1 MGTLATLKTIMS
13 PEPRKI
19 INSPFGLGLAN
30 LIGRCTPY
38 WLGYRIA
45 LYIADR
51 ISARKDWKLVHATR
65 CNQWVVHGEQL
76 EGPALDQVVEENFHS
91 IACSIFDL
99 YHNINNSAAF
109 LRLIE
114 PHPTA
119 IALVQRPEFSSR
131 GLVVAGVHL
140 SNFDMVFQMGG
151 LAGIRAIALTLPELS
166 AGYQKQLELRVKKG
180 MRILQASVGSLKHSV
195 NHLRAGGMIIT
206 GIDRPDESY
215 PYRPRFFGQPA
226 ALPIHHI
233 FLALKAHV
241 PVIVG
246 ATLKQSDGKYHLLFS
261 EPIEMQPHPDKH
273 TEILQNA
280 ETVLSVAEGFI
291 RRDPTQWAMTFPV
304 WPDALDQVPR

>member
-1 MGTLATLKTIMS
+1 MS
-13 PEPRKI
+13 LEPRKI
-19 INSPFGLGLAN
+19 INSPFGLSLAN
-30 LIGRCTPY
+30 LIGKFTPY

-45 LYIADR
+45 IFAADR
-51 ISARKDWKLVHATR
+51 ISARKDWKLVHAAR

-76 EGPALDQVVEENFHS
+76 KGPALDKVVAENFHS
-91 IACSIFDL
+91 IAYSIFDL
-99 YHNINNSAAF
+99 YHNINNTAAF

-119 IALVQRPEFSSR
+119 IELVQRPEFSSR

-151 LAGIRAIALTLPELS
+151 LAGIRAIAITLPELS
-166 AGYQKQLELRVKKG
+166 PGYQKQLELRVKKG
-180 MRILQASVGSLKHSV
+180 MRIMQGSVGSLKRAV

-215 PYRPRFFGQPA
+215 PYRPRFFGRPA

-241 PVIVG
+241 PIIVA
-246 ATLKQSDGKYHLLFS
+246 ATLRLPDGKYHLLFS
-261 EPIEMQPHPDKH
+261 EPIEMQPHPDKC
-273 TEILQNA
+273 TEIILNA
-280 ETVLSVAEGFI
+280 EAILQVAEGFI
-291 RRDPTQWAMTFPV
+291 RQDPAQWAMTFPV
-304 WPDALDQVPR
+304 WPDALDQVPK